1 VRLKG
6 NPTNF
11 DDFLTTVLRPDLNSL
26 REHLKAGSLMARDLV
41 QHSLGRIAAD
51 NEDLNAL
58 VVVRAQEALA
68 EAEASDRRLKE
79 GRARG
84 PLEGIPVVI
93 KNNLSYTGAM
103 ITASSR
109 ILEGY
114 RPPFNATAVEKLLAA
129 GAIVVGVSNMDEFA
143 MGSSNENSANG
154 PVKNP
159 WDRSRVP
166 GGSSGGSAA
175 AVAAGFAPMAL
186 GSDTG
191 GSIRQPASFCGVTG
205 LKPTYGSVS
214 RYGLFAYGSSLDQ
227 IGPLAHSVADVA
239 EVFEVIRGRDPR
251 DMTSV
256 DARPMKDWTQGV
268 EGLRIGVPVEFFDCD
283 KGLRPELKSLLMK
296 NLEALQS
303 QGAKLVEVHLPILDH
318 VIPVYYLIANCEA
331 SSNLSRYDGIR
342 FGRRADKL
350 DNLLDCFERSRQE
363 GFGREVQTRVMLG
376 TYALSAGYYDAF
388 YKKADAIRSD
398 MRRQLE
404 KLFQVVDVLA
414 GPTTPDV
421 AFRLGDKVDDP
432 LSMYM
437 QDLYT
442 TFVNLVG
449 GPALSLPCGMV
460 EGLPVGL
467 QIVGRDFDEAS
478 LFRVGKSVEAVRE
491 FAPCS

>member
-1 VRLKG
+1 MNYPDLKTLRDRLK
-6 NPTNF
+6 
-11 DDFLTTVLRPDLNSL
+11 S
-26 REHLKAGSLMARDLV
+26 GSLSSSDLV
-41 QHSLGRIAAD
+41 SSCLEKINSD
-51 NEDLNAL
+51 NSDLNAL
-58 VVVRAQEALA
+58 VQVRGDSALK
-68 EAEASDRRLKE
+68 EAEASDALLKE
-79 GRARG
+79 GKARG
-84 PLEGIPVVI
+84 DLEGIPVVI
-93 KNNLSYTGAM
+93 KNNLSYTETEV
-103 ITASSR
+103 TASSK

-114 RPPFNATAVEKLLAA
+114 RPPFQATAVEKLLAS
-129 GAIVVGVSNMDEFA
+129 GAIVLGVSNMDEFA

-154 PVKNP
+154 QVRNP
-159 WDRSRVP
+159 WDRDRVP

-175 AVAAGFAPMAL
+175 AVAAGFSPVAL

-191 GSIRQPASFCGVTG
+191 GSIRQPAAFCGVTG

-227 IGPLAHSVADVA
+227 IGPLGHSVADVA
-239 EVFEVIRGRDPR
+239 EVYEIIRGKDPK

-256 DARPMKDWTQGV
+256 DAQPLGDWKQGV
-268 EGLRIGVPVEFFDCD
+268 EGMRIGVPVEFFDVD
-283 KGLRPELKSLLMK
+283 KGLRPELKSLLME
-296 NLEALQS
+296 NLEALKS
-303 QGAKLVEVHLPILDH
+303 QGAELVDVHLPILDH

-342 FGRRADKL
+342 FGRRAEQL
-350 DNLLDCFERSRQE
+350 DSLLDCFEKSRQE
-363 GFGREVQTRVMLG
+363 GFGKEVQTRVMLG

-388 YKKADAIRSD
+388 YKKADSIRSD
-398 MRRQLE
+398 MRRQLGD
-404 KLFQVVDVLA
+404 LFKDVDVLA

-449 GPALSLPCGMV
+449 CPALSLPCGTV

-467 QIVGRDFDEAS
+467 QLVGKDFDEAS
-478 LFRVGKSVEAVRE
+478 IFRVGKSIESLRTFE
-491 FAPCS
+491 SI